1 MKSKDKQEVGYD
13 LNICKL
19 NLLSKV
25 STLSSIV
32 AISLEKM
39 EMQIYKIVTWLHI
52 GHVIKGSCGFKGR
65 SFLR

>member
-32 AISLEKM
+32 AISLGKM
-39 EMQIYKIVTWLHI
+39 EMQIYKIVTWPPL
-52 GHVIKGSCGFKGR
+52 VT
-65 SFLR
+65 